1 LKFDMTDIFPF
12 EWITRAEDRISSY
25 IRVTPLTHDKKR
37 GISLKW
43 ENQQVTGSFK
53 ARGAFNKVLSLEPW
67 EQQQGIVAA
76 SAGNHGQGVALAG
89 KHVNAPVTV
98 FASKTASPLKIDKMR
113 ALGAD
118 VRLVEGA
125 YEQAEAEGIQFAEE
139 NNQSWVSPYNDAQVI
154 AGQGSIGL
162 EIARQMDMLPRTTI
176 LVPVS
181 GGGLLAGVAA
191 ALSSNPV
198 PLRIVGVQAKASAF
212 MHSLVKWDTQE
223 NVPDLPTL
231 ADGLS
236 GPVEKGSITVPLIK
250 SLVDDIVLVDEEE
263 ISQAIAFAY
272 HVYGETIEGSAAVG
286 LSAILTGA
294 IKPPAVVV
302 ISGGNI
308 LPELHAQVCARYK
321 ELK

>member
-1 LKFDMTDIFPF
+1 MTEIFPF
-12 EWITRAEDRISSY
+12 EWIVRAEQRIGPHV
-25 IRVTPLTHDKKR
+25 RVTPLTRDDER

-43 ENQQVTGSFK
+43 ETQQVTGSFK

-98 FASKTASPLKIDKMR
+98 FASQAASPLKIEKMR
-113 ALGAD
+113 VLGAE
-118 VRLVEGA
+118 VRLVPGG
-125 YEQAEAEGIQFAEE
+125 YEQAEGEGIQYAAE
-139 NNQSWVSPYNDAQVI
+139 NNRTWVSPYNDAQVI
-154 AGQGSIGL
+154 AGQGTIGL
-162 EIARQMDMLPRTTI
+162 EITRQMELLPRMTV

-181 GGGLLAGVAA
+181 GGGLLAGIAA
-191 ALSSNPV
+191 ALSKSPV

-212 MHSLVKWDTQE
+212 MYALVERDSQE

-236 GPVEKGSITVPLIK
+236 GPVDKDSITIPLVK
-250 SLVDDIVLVDEEE
+250 SMVDDILLVDEEE
-263 ISQAIAFAY
+263 ISRAIAFAY

-286 LSAILTGA
+286 LAAILSGA
-294 IKPPAVVV
+294 VKAPAIVV

-308 LPELHAQVCARYK
+308 LPELHAQICARYK
-321 ELK
+321 EVG

>member
-1 LKFDMTDIFPF
+1 MTDIFPL
-12 EWITRAEDRISSY
+12 EWIALAEQRISSHV
-25 IRVTPLTHDKKR
+25 RMTPLTHDEKR

-43 ENQQVTGSFK
+43 ENLQVTGSFK

-89 KHVNAPVTV
+89 KYVNAQVTV
-98 FASKTASPLKIDKMR
+98 FASQAASPLKIEKMR
-113 ALGAD
+113 TLGAE
-118 VRLVEGA
+118 VRLVQGA
-125 YEQAEAEGIQFAEE
+125 YEQAEADGIQFAAE
-139 NNQSWVSPYNDAQVI
+139 NKQTWVSPYNDAQVI
-154 AGQGSIGL
+154 AGQGTIGL
-162 EIARQMDMLPRTTI
+162 EIVRQMDLQPNTVV

-191 ALSSNPV
+191 ALSSSPV
-198 PLRIVGVQAKASAF
+198 PLRLVGVQAKASAF
-212 MHSLVKWDTQE
+212 MHSLVKRESQE
-223 NVPDLPTL
+223 NVSDLPTL

-236 GPVEKGSITVPLIK
+236 GPVEEGSLTVPLIK
-250 SLVDDIVLVDEEE
+250 SLVDDILLVDEEE

-272 HVYGETIEGSAAVG
+272 HIYGEIIEGSAAVG

-294 IKPPAVVV
+294 INPPAVVI

-308 LPELHAQVCARYK
+308 LPELHAQVCNRYK
-321 ELK
+321 ELE